1 MSLPTME
8 MMMGQYRDLVDRQR
22 TLLAVEKWRKKVKL
36 IEMVASPEK
45 KLWTTTYNDDSQ
57 LFEKLQDK
65 KWTSTKLASKM
76 TIQDCID
83 QMSREEQDVK
93 YGS

>member
-1 MSLPTME
+1 
-8 MMMGQYRDLVDRQR
+8 MGQYSDLVEKQR
-22 TLLAVEKWRKKVKL
+22 TLLEVEKWRQKVKL

>member
-1 MSLPTME
+1 
-8 MMMGQYRDLVDRQR
+8 MGQYRDLVDRQR
-22 TLLAVEKWRKKVKL
+22 TLLAVEKWREKVKL

-65 KWTSTKLASKM
+65 KWTLTKLARKM

-93 YGS
+93 SGS

>member
-1 MSLPTME
+1 
-8 MMMGQYRDLVDRQR
+8 MGQYRDLVDRQR
-22 TLLAVEKWRKKVKL
+22 TLLAVEKWRQKVKL

-45 KLWTTTYNDDSQ
+45 KLWTTTYNDGSQ

>member
-1 MSLPTME
+1 
-8 MMMGQYRDLVDRQR
+8 MGQYRDLVDRQR
-22 TLLAVEKWRKKVKL
+22 TLLAVEKWREKVKL

-45 KLWTTTYNDDSQ
+45 KLWTTTYNDGSQ

-65 KWTSTKLASKM
+65 KWTSTKLASRM

>member
-1 MSLPTME
+1 MSLQTME

-22 TLLAVEKWRKKVKL
+22 TLLAVEKWRQKVKL

-45 KLWTTTYNDDSQ
+45 KLWTTTYNDDAQ
-57 LFEKLQDK
+57 LFEKLQDD
-65 KWTSTKLASKM
+65 KWTSTTLASRM
-76 TIQDCID
+76 STQDCVD